1 MPLKKFNRR
10 VKRENVLNVYVRT
23 LPACMRKRRRHGA
36 KPNAKR
42 LITAVSNLL
51 LDSTLQFDN
60 IMSSLNHRSVKRRR
74 RKPPTMHYNVSSAE
88 ERFLHQALQ
97 NSKLDFR
104 RVDGKLDIPSAPTF
118 FPTVEEFEAGPMA
131 YIEKIRHQ
139 AQKYGIC
146 KVVPPSGWNP
156 EFCK

>member
-1 MPLKKFNRR
+1 
-10 VKRENVLNVYVRT
+10 
-23 LPACMRKRRRHGA
+23 
-36 KPNAKR
+36 
-42 LITAVSNLL
+42 
-51 LDSTLQFDN
+51 
-60 IMSSLNHRSVKRRR
+60 MSSLNHRSAKRRR
-74 RKPPTMHYNVSSAE
+74 RKPPTMHYHVSSAE

-104 RVDGKLDIPSAPTF
+104 RVDGKLEIPWAPTF
-118 FPTVEEFEAGPMA
+118 YPTVEEFEAGPMG

-146 KVVPPSGWNP
+146 KIVPPSGWNP